1 MAEVAQGV
9 VALIPSARGFSD
21 LLHKEIGGGLTKAG
35 EKGGEAYGK
44 GMKGK
49 VSGLAKGV
57 FAPMLAAGSTVAIAG
72 LLKSSVGEAR
82 EAQKVGAITSQI
94 IKSTGGAAKV
104 TSDQVGS
111 LSEKLS
117 LKSGVDDEVIQ
128 SGANMLLTF
137 KQVRNEV
144 GKGNDIFDRATAA
157 ANDLSAAGFGDM
169 AGQSKML
176 GKALND
182 PIKGMSALSRS
193 GVTFTAQQQKKI
205 KSLVAEGKQL
215 EAQKIMLK
223 EVESQV
229 GGTAEA
235 QATAGD
241 KAQVAWGN
249 LQETIG
255 TGLLPVIDKMQTVF
269 TEKIAPAVSSFVQGM
284 QDGSGAGGT
293 FVTRMTQVK
302 NILVAVGGFLVEHR
316 TAVLA
321 MLAAYAAY
329 KVAAAT
335 MRAFNAVMAIAR
347 GLKLGY
353 AIATGTATAATK
365 ANTVAEKVGLVVGK
379 AKLVF
384 TKAITIATKAWAVAQ
399 RVLNAV
405 LRMNPIGLVVTALIA
420 LGAGLVIAYKKS
432 ETFRRIVDAAWA
444 GIKKAAMATVD
455 WFKNTAWPWM
465 KAAFT
470 NIGNAAKWLWKN
482 GIKPAFDGIRAVIS
496 WWYTNVVKRYFALV
510 KTAFTGL
517 AATAK
522 WLWQK
527 AIKPAFTGIVTVA
540 SWLWKRVKQ
549 YFTNVANNAK
559 WLWGHIKS
567 AGSSIRGGFQAIGD
581 KAKWLWDKGVKT
593 PFNRMKAGFT
603 ALKDAAIRVKDAI
616 SKQFGKIRDGIQ
628 KPLRQVMT
636 FIDKRFISKVKAML
650 TAVGLGGKGG
660 LSEKIPYL
668 TPGGKGYARGGI
680 LPGFTPMRQGDDVL
694 TPMRSGEGVLVS
706 EGLRDKQSQSMF
718 LAANAAAKRGTSFA
732 NFLGQGYAKGGMVY
746 PKMVDWLNR
755 SVPGAVVTS
764 TKRNWGGTSFHETGK
779 AIDIGGSAEVMRSAA
794 SAIQRSFG
802 SKIAEL
808 IHNPGFSVKN
818 GQKVPSSF
826 WGGST
831 WGAHAN
837 HVHWAMQAMSGKGG
851 DIGGLGGMLSGFAG
865 KMLEGGKPALT
876 GILDKIPGAG
886 SFWGKT
892 AIAPMK
898 MVAGGVFDKFKAA
911 ASMMDGGGEDSGGKP
926 GKGVER
932 WRPTVLRALDILGM
946 SDKYAN
952 STLRRMM
959 QESGG
964 NPRAINNWDSNAS
977 RGTPSKGLM
986 QVIDPTFRAYARQ
999 GYSKDIY
1006 DPLSNILA
1014 SMRYAV
1020 ATYGNLFNAYDR
1032 KGGYSGGGIVTPPVF
1047 DNGGTL
1053 APGLNLVN
1061 NKLGKPE
1068 ALVRPEQMG
1077 RPQVNISFA
1086 PGTEWL
1092 AEFVQSE
1099 ITYASDFD
1107 RAIGRAV

>member
-335 MRAFNAVMAIAR
+335 VRAFNAVMAVAR

-379 AKLVF
+379 AKLIF
-384 TKAITIATKAWAVAQ
+384 TKAVTIATKAWAVAQ

-444 GIKKAAMATVD
+444 GVKRAAQATVD
-455 WFKNTAWPWM
+455 WFVKTAWPVL
-465 KAAFT
+465 KKIFAQ
-470 NIGNAAKWLWKN
+470 IGAVATWLWKN
-482 GIKPAFDGIRAVIS
+482 AMAPAFRGIGAVIS
-496 WWYTNVVKRYFALV
+496 WWYKNVVKRYFTLV
-510 KTAFTGL
+510 GTILRGAG
-517 AATAK
+517 AVAM
-522 WLWQK
+522 WLWK
-527 AIKPAFTGIVTVA
+527 NAFAPAFRGIAAVA
-540 SWLWKRVKQ
+540 SWLWGKVLKPVFGRIVSG
-549 YFTNVANNAK
+549 AK
-559 WLWGHIKS
+559 VTFGWIKNTGWPWMRD
-567 AGSSIRGGFQAIGD
+567 AFQAIGD
-581 KAKWLWDKGVKT
+581 KAKWMWDKGVKT
-593 PFNRMKAGFT
+593 PLNRMKAGFAALTT
-603 ALKDAAIRVKDAI
+603 AAVGMKDSIV
-616 SKQFGKIRDGIQ
+616 KQFGLVRDGIQ

-636 FIDKRFISKVKAML
+636 FIDKRFISKVKGML
-650 TAVGLGGKGG
+650 HGVGLGS
-660 LSEKIPYL
+660 LSVKIPYL

-865 KMLEGGKPALT
+865 KVMDGGKKTLT
-876 GILDKIPGAG
+876 DILDKIPGAG